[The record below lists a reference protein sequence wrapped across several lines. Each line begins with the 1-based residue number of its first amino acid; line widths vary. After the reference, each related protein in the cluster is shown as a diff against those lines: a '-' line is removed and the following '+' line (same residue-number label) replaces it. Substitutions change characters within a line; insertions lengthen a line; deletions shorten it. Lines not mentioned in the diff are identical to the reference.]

1 MRHEVMR
8 HRIMLNFAAIAD
20 GVKEETIVD
29 AIVGAIVTP

>member
-1 MRHEVMR
+1 
-8 HRIMLNFAAIAD
+8 MLNFAAIAD